1 MFILLKEWNR
11 MENGTDQKINS
22 IFTLEKNG
30 TTWKITYINS
40 LENLEPIGKWNK
52 AESKK

>member
-22 IFTLEKNG
+22 IFTLEEMEQSGK
-30 TTWKITYINS
+30 YILNP